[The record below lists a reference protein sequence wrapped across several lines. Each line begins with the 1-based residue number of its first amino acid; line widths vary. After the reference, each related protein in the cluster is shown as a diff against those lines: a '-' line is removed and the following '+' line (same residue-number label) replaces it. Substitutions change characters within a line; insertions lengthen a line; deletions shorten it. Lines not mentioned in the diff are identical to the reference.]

1 MYGDCKC
8 SVALARDAVVGL
20 QSVFG
25 VLFDRTYM
33 LSYARKPFDFNVL
46 RI

>member
-1 MYGDCKC
+1 M
-8 SVALARDAVVGL
+8 ALPRDAVVGL

-25 VLFDRTYM
+25 VLSGHTFM

-46 RI
+46 RISSEFYRPK